1 MRWFLLGQPYLF
13 QKQHTMTD
21 SPHRPVQITAHTVEA
36 MRATVAELMK
46 RMPTGNCKNC
56 GAVNPA
62 IRRCRLLPLESSGK
76 CHLPCVLHMTS
87 TDGPCS

>member
-1 MRWFLLGQPYLF
+1 MHAPAAAIVHAPER
-13 QKQHTMTD
+13 
-21 SPHRPVQITAHTVEA
+21 PHSVSDAAHGLVQVTAHTIEA

-62 IRRCRLLPLESSGK
+62 IRRCRLL
-76 CHLPCVLHMTS
+76 
-87 TDGPCS
+87 